1 NRFNKYKALS
11 NTQPTA
17 DITVW
22 PESTISIDYQ
32 DIEKH
37 IDSNSINTDVFS
49 GVYYQE
55 QDGSKNTLFSFSKNK
70 PVYYKEHLIPFG

>member
-1 NRFNKYKALS
+1 VINRFNKYKALS

-37 IDSNSINTDVFS
+37 IDLNSINTDVFS

-70 PVYYKEHLIPFG
+70 PV